1 MVSKLVTSRL
11 LYIKPSLGKQT
22 TLVCDNKL
30 SLIPTV
36 EQEMRTSGNA
46 LQLVYDSFQLW
57 INCSNK

>member
-22 TLVCDNKL
+22 TLVCDHKL

-36 EQEMRTSGNA
+36 EQEMRNSGN
-46 LQLVYDSFQLW
+46 
-57 INCSNK
+57 I